1 MNTERLAH
9 LLAFLKEEP
18 NDPFTLY
25 AIATEYA
32 TQKPERAREYYERLL
47 NEHPDYVATYYHAA
61 KLYQNAGETDL
72 AEATY
77 QKGITIAQA
86 QNEALALRELQ
97 NAYNE
102 FLFEEDDD

>member
-1 MNTERLAH
+1 MNTERLAQ
-9 LLAFLKEEP
+9 LLSFLEEEP

-32 TQKPERAREYYERLL
+32 TQDLEQARRYYEKLL

-61 KLYQNAGETDL
+61 KLYQNVGEMNL
-72 AEATY
+72 VEETY
-77 QKGITIAQA
+77 KKGIALAQA
-86 QNEALALRELQ
+86 KQDRLALRELQ

-102 FLFEEDDD
+102 FLFEEDE

>member
-1 MNTERLAH
+1 MNAERLAH

-32 TQKPERAREYYERLL
+32 SQEPEQARKYYEQLL

-61 KLYQNAGETDL
+61 KLYQDAGEADL
-72 AEATY
+72 AESTY
-77 QKGITIAQA
+77 QKGIALAQA
-86 QNEALALRELQ
+86 QNESLALRELR

-102 FLFEEDDD
+102 FLFEEGDD

>member
-1 MNTERLAH
+1 MNTKRLAH

-18 NDPFTLY
+18 NDPFTMY

-32 TQKPERAREYYERLL
+32 TQNPVQARIYYERLL

-77 QKGITIAQA
+77 KEGIAVAQA

-102 FLFEEDDD
+102 FLFEEED